1 MILEDVFN
9 LFVDGLLTCLI
20 LLLNDNSRVWD
31 LDTLDLIYTNLWTKV
46 EFTSSKKNKKYSCK
60 DEGEQYK
67 YWDKAKHWNK
77 ISDDTNSH
85 QITKKKKKNT
95 NPPPPKK
102 NPTEMR
108 SVAVAFHLSVGAMN
122 TIWKV
127 VHVYSCCS
135 QIAFLS
141 GRKEQNKCTDI

>member
-20 LLLNDNSRVWD
+20 LLLNDNGRVWD

-85 QITKKKKKNT
+85 QITKKKKKIQT
-95 NPPPPKK
+95 PLPPK
-102 NPTEMR
+102 NPNGNE
-108 SVAVAFHLSVGAMN
+108 
-122 TIWKV
+122 I
-127 VHVYSCCS
+127 SCCS
-135 QIAFLS
+135 ISFKCWRYEHHMEGSSRIFLLFS
-141 GRKEQNKCTDI
+141 NCIS